1 MPELPE
7 VETIARGLA
16 PEIVGQAVRDVSVRY
31 AGAVGG
37 DAETFSRRVTGKTIA
52 AVRRRGK
59 MLLLDLLEA
68 EGAARPAGQNPLPFM
83 HVAVHLK
90 MTGRL
95 WTPPEGHDPDCHTHV
110 IMRLSN
116 GRELHFR
123 DVRKFGWCRALTPG
137 ELDAMPFYA
146 GLGPEPLE
154 LAEADFM
161 ARFSGRRGRIKGL
174 LLDQRVL
181 AGVGNIYADESLF
194 RARIRPDA
202 SAAGLGEKR
211 LRRLFATLCEVLLLG
226 IAQNGASISDYRDA
240 RGDAGAFQNSFL
252 VYGRAGKPCTVCG
265 ATLKSTT
272 VAGRTTVWC
281 PRCQR

>member
-37 DAETFSRRVTGKTIA
+37 DAETFSRRVTGKTVA

-59 MLLLDLLEA
+59 MLLLDLLDA
-68 EGAARPAGQNPLPFM
+68 EGAARPAGQYPIPVM

-95 WTPPEGHDPDCHTHV
+95 WTPPEGHEPDSHTHV
-110 IMRLSN
+110 VMRLSN

-137 ELDAMPFYA
+137 ELEAMPFYA

-154 LAEADFM
+154 MSGDDFLARLA
-161 ARFSGRRGRIKGL
+161 GRRGRVKGL
-174 LLDQRVL
+174 VLDQRVL

-202 SAAGLGEKR
+202 SAAALGEKR
-211 LRRLFATLCEVLLLG
+211 LRRLFAALREVLLLG

-252 VYGRAGKPCTVCG
+252 VYGRAGRPCTVCG
-265 ATLKSTT
+265 AALKSTT

>member
-16 PEIVGQAVRDVSVRY
+16 PEIVGHVVRDVSVRY

-37 DAETFSRRVTGKTIA
+37 DAEAFARRVTCRTIA

-59 MLLLDLLEA
+59 MLLLDLVDAQGA
-68 EGAARPAGQNPLPFM
+68 ERPAGQAPRPVM

-95 WTPPEGHDPDCHTHV
+95 WTPPEGHEPDSHTHV
-110 IMRLSN
+110 VMRLLK

-123 DVRKFGWCRALTPG
+123 DVRKFGWCRALTPE

-154 LAEADFM
+154 MAADDFLT
-161 ARFSGRRGRIKGL
+161 RFAGRKGRIKGL

-202 SAAGLGEKR
+202 SAAALGEKR
-211 LRRLFATLCEVLLLG
+211 LRRLFEAVREVLLLG

-252 VYGRAGKPCTVCG
+252 VYGRAGRPCTACG